1 LAVSTDDDVTSS
13 PVLPIPLDAVRSVKH
28 LENFIGVDAMRP
40 ELVFV
45 FVVDRERPDA
55 RT

>member
-28 LENFIGVDAMRP
+28 LEYFIGVDAMRP